1 MQIVQLRNNIDAKE
15 NSVKIKL
22 QIIAKKSQTIAEKMD
37 CMVFNS

>member
-1 MQIVQLRNNIDAKE
+1 MQIVQLKNDIAANEDSIETK
-15 NSVKIKL
+15 S